1 MNEITRWVW
10 DEKTRGSWHEVVSS
24 LIFHSWLFSAISVG
38 SNGISPPSH
47 TPSHFQQGRSIY
59 VALFFLFLS
68 TQQSPSSDTFQ
79 RKWNTCP
86 CVLSHCHP
94 GTQTAS
100 RRSPSTYSNLGFIQ
114 FIRMTPL
121 LLWRHVYTRWHF
133 AQHLH
138 STTAISNISL
148 HDILTLLP
156 LSTLVLYPFHCYRS
170 RIQIGQHF
178 VAHIGGLQP
187 NSRILTFPSSGN
199 LHTCTFCPPS
209 LSLGNES
216 DVLR

>member
-1 MNEITRWVW
+1 MLFGGNRWGGHDGQMKPSIEMNEITRWVW
-10 DEKTRGSWHEVVSS
+10 EEKTRGSWHEVVSS

-38 SNGISPPSH
+38 SNGVSPPSH

-114 FIRMTPL
+114 LSGWHLFSCEDMYIRGGILPSTCIPQQRSQTYRFMT
-121 LLWRHVYTRWHF
+121 F
-133 AQHLH
+133 
-138 STTAISNISL
+138 
-148 HDILTLLP
+148 
-156 LSTLVLYPFHCYRS
+156 
-170 RIQIGQHF
+170 
-178 VAHIGGLQP
+178 
-187 NSRILTFPSSGN
+187 
-199 LHTCTFCPPS
+199 
-209 LSLGNES
+209 
-216 DVLR
+216 